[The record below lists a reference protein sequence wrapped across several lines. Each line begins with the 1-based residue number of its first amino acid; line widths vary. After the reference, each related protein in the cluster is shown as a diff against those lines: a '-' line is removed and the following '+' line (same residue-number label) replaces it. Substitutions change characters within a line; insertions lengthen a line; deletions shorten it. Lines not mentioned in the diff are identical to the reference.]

1 MKLSTK
7 SRYGLKAC
15 YELALRREQ
24 GPVSLVNLVQATGTT
39 VHYLEQIMILLR
51 KGGIVKADR
60 GVSGGYY
67 LTREPDKISVGEIL
81 RALEDGLMIIDCIGK
96 ECSEKNLCPTH
107 SVWQKMYEALN
118 SMLDGYTLMDMLKN
132 MENKNENLS

>member
-1 MKLSTK
+1 
-7 SRYGLKAC
+7 
-15 YELALRREQ
+15 
-24 GPVSLVNLVQATGTT
+24 
-39 VHYLEQIMILLR
+39 
-51 KGGIVKADR
+51 
-60 GVSGGYY
+60 
-67 LTREPDKISVGEIL
+67 L